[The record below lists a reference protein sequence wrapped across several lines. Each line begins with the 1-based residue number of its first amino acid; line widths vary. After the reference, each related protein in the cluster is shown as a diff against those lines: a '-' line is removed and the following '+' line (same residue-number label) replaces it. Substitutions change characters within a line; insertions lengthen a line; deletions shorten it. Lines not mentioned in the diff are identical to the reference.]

1 MGGRRA
7 VEAHAGLD
15 AVAGVE
21 VVGHLGEVVAGGLD
35 GDHADAALCGGKSH
49 KAHVAG
55 VRKRGQAVDEP
66 LGERLLVG
74 ADRVHSRL
82 LEPPKRGG
90 ESGQAREVGGSRLKA
105 VGHEGG
111 HLLAV

>member
-1 MGGRRA
+1 MGGWRA

-15 AVAGVE
+15 AKARVE

-35 GDHADAALCGGKSH
+35 THDAGAALGAR
-49 KAHVAG
+49 KAREAHPSG
-55 VRKRGQAVDEP
+55 RRKGSQAVKEP
-66 LGERLLVG
+66 LGESELVPPHGVDALLAKPSQAG
-74 ADRVHSRL
+74 
-82 LEPPKRGG
+82 
-90 ESGQAREVGGSRLKA
+90 GQAGDAWEVGGAGLKA